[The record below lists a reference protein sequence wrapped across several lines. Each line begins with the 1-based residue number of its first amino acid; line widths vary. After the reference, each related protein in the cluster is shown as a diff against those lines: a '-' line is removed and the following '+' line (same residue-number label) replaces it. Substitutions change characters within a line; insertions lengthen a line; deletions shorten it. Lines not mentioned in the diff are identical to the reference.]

1 MNAIVF
7 GVKRAFQSILKVTR
21 KRLQAVSPGM
31 TAARLDMMYLLAG
44 GRDGRARPESFYQE
58 DVLQCVLWRELGVS
72 RPVVA
77 RMLRSL
83 EELGWVTRR
92 RWERD
97 RRHRVVALT
106 AAGIEC
112 LRLAFKR
119 VVPFARLL
127 VYRGVCFGKHRDPK
141 ARAQA
146 VETLDAYIKSLR
158 WHSKEP
164 PARLW
169 FSWWRPGDYRWP
181 RPAASTQGA
190 PGAP

>member
-7 GVKRAFQSILKVTR
+7 GVKRAFQSVLKVTR
-21 KRLQAVSPGM
+21 KRLQSVSPGM

-44 GRDGRARPESFYQE
+44 GRDGRAKPESFQQE
-58 DVLQCVLWRELGVS
+58 EVLQCALWEELRVS
-72 RPVVA
+72 KTVVA

-97 RRHRVVALT
+97 GRHRVVTLT
-106 AAGIEC
+106 AAGLEC

-119 VVPFARLL
+119 VVPYARVL
-127 VYRGVCFGKHRDPK
+127 VYRGVCFGKHRAPEE
-141 ARAQA
+141 RAQA
-146 VETLDAYIKSLR
+146 IHTLDAYLKSLR

-169 FSWWRPGDYRWP
+169 FSWWRPGDCWWP
-181 RPAASTQGA
+181 RPAD
-190 PGAP
+190 